1 MIFGHFN
8 AVRAKIFSR
17 SEFVQTFVAVR
28 LCGEPYYQK
37 LKNEKYGVT
46 TLVSEI
52 SCVVD
57 RAKLPDLVNV
67 AVVGLI
73 YFWRKMK
80 TFRPVEGRRCDEIP
94 FE

>member
-17 SEFVQTFVAVR
+17 SEFVQTFVAIR
-28 LCGEPYYQK
+28 LWEPYCQK

-67 AVVGLI
+67 AVVGFI

-80 TFRPVEGRRCDEIP
+80 AF
-94 FE
+94 